1 MFHDV
6 KSQIAYNNFQLIVND
21 ENDTTMNIS
30 INIIIDEMEG
40 EFEPIDFNKFLN
52 VDNYLALLIDNKN
65 EFYNILELDG
75 TNVTINKNGSLD
87 LFDGVSVSKIGY
99 AKQNNKGFQSNT
111 PDDLTYEGGV
121 RVCSVGDS
129 SLCSQDEHKY
139 KYYYR

>member
-1 MFHDV
+1 
-6 KSQIAYNNFQLIVND
+6 
-21 ENDTTMNIS
+21 MNIS

-111 PDDLTYEGGV
+111 PDDLTYDITSIWYA
-121 RVCSVGDS
+121 C
-129 SLCSQDEHKY
+129 LY
-139 KYYYR
+139 